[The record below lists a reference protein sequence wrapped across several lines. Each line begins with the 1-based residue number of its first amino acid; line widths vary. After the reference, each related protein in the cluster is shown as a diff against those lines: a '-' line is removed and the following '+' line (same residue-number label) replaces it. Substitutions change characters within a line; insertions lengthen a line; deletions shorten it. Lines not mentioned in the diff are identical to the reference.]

1 MGGNNMGVMMQT
13 FHWDCP
19 REDKREFQWWNY
31 INEKIPSLAKTG
43 FTSLWMP
50 PIHKAAN
57 LFGPS
62 MGYDPYD
69 YYDLGEF
76 DQRGGIPTWFGTRRE
91 LENVIESAHSHKLSV
106 IADIVINHNSG
117 ADSQEVN
124 PITRQSRWTKF
135 NPKSGK
141 FVRDWESFHPSMY
154 ESWDEMTFGDMP
166 DLSHRNP
173 YVYAELLK
181 LMRWLIE
188 DIGFDGFRYDFVK
201 GYTANTITAIQE
213 YRYMRDGKP
222 FIPYGVA
229 EFWDSATNTLNW
241 VNHANFSNSNPVD
254 AFDFPLRELLKG
266 LCDQYGFSLKSLVN
280 GESVLQKQ
288 PQNAVT
294 FVENHDLRDE
304 GRPITNDKLL
314 AYSYILTHEGFPCVF
329 WKDYYNFNLALEGT
343 PNGIEALVT
352 AHEKYAGGNTSV
364 LFLSDDLYVMQRGG
378 HDGQPGLIYVLNNRG
393 DRWNGAWA
401 NTQWRNMELAPV
413 AWWSKTD
420 MAPPISQHTDVDGRA
435 QFFAA
440 PRGFAVYAVK

>member
-1 MGGNNMGVMMQT
+1 MGVMMQT

-19 REDKREFQWWNY
+19 REDKKEFQWWNY
-31 INEKIPSLAKTG
+31 INEKVPSLAKAG
-43 FTSLWMP
+43 FTSLWLP

-76 DQRGGIPTWFGTRRE
+76 DQKGTIPTWFGTRKE
-91 LENVIESAHSHKLSV
+91 LESLIASAHKQGLSL

-124 PITRQSRWTKF
+124 PISGQSRWTVF

-141 FVRDWESFHPSMY
+141 FPRSWESFHPSMY

-173 YVYAELLK
+173 SVYAELLK

-188 DIGFDGFRYDFVK
+188 EIGFDGFRYDFVK
-201 GYTANTITAIQE
+201 GYGANTITAIQE
-213 YRYMRDGKP
+213 YRYMRGGKP
-222 FIPYGVA
+222 ITPYGVA
-229 EFWDSATNTLNW
+229 EYWDSATNTLNW
-241 VNHANFSNSNPVD
+241 VNAANFSNSNPVD

-266 LCDQYGFSLKSLVN
+266 MCDQYGFSLKTLVL
-280 GESVLQKQ
+280 GESILKAQ
-288 PQNAVT
+288 PQSTVT

-314 AYSYILTHEGFPCVF
+314 AYSYILTHEGLPCVF
-329 WKDYYNFNLALEGT
+329 WKDYYNFNLALEET
-343 PNGIEALVT
+343 PNGIAALIG
-352 AHEKYAGGNTSV
+352 AHEKYAAGSTST
-364 LFLSDDLYVMQRGG
+364 LYLDDNLYIMQRSGYG
-378 HDGQPGLIYVLNNRG
+378 GQPGLIYVLNNRG
-393 DRWNGAWA
+393 DTWNGQWVS
-401 NTQWRNMELAPV
+401 TQWQNASFRPI
-413 AWWSKTD
+413 AWWSKNDLSRPEDQTVS
-420 MAPPISQHTDVDGRA
+420 ADGRA
-435 QFFAA
+435 QFFAP
-440 PRGFAVYAVK
+440 PRGYAIYALQ